1 MPCDQRAMRSIQFVV
16 ARIERSEIRDIMPR
30 FSDGAVV
37 LAGRTRMSLR
47 SIRATGLCLAMGDS
61 YAKIKV
67 AAVQA
72 ASVFLNREASTEKAC
87 RLIREAG
94 RNGARVIGFPEGFI
108 PAHPVWYHHHAATG
122 ALANRLATE
131 LFKNAV
137 EIPGPEIASFSAA
150 ARYAQAYVVL
160 GVCEK
165 LPHTTGTMFNTQVY
179 FGPDGSLIGKH
190 QKIMPTVGE
199 RLVHTGGFGDTFGA
213 FHTEFG
219 PMSGL
224 ICGENS
230 NPLAVFALTA
240 EGTRIHVM
248 SWPNHFPTSGDP
260 MRIRVAIDSQA
271 FAQVSKAFVISA
283 CGTVDDD
290 MIRKLKFAPE
300 QETIVRSEAHCGG
313 SVIVAP
319 DLRIIAGPMGGEEG
333 ILYADCDLETCVKMK
348 LRHDFAGHYN
358 RPDIF
363 QLHINRAAPHLYR
376 VHNEAARALPGST
389 ADALAEPMKR
399 LVTPDTVPTDNDARA
414 EKPTRED

>member
-1 MPCDQRAMRSIQFVV
+1 
-16 ARIERSEIRDIMPR
+16 
-30 FSDGAVV
+30 
-37 LAGRTRMSLR
+37 
-47 SIRATGLCLAMGDS
+47 MGDDYS
-61 YAKIKV
+61 VVKV

-72 ASVFLNREASTEKAC
+72 ASVFLDREGSTEKAC

-108 PAHPVWYHHHAATG
+108 PAHPVWYHHHPATG
-122 ALANRLATE
+122 TLSNRLATE
-131 LFKNAV
+131 LFKNSV
-137 EIPGPEIASFSAA
+137 EIPGREIAALCSAA
-150 ARYAQAYVVL
+150 RDANAYVVI

-165 LPHTTGTMFNTQVY
+165 LPNTIGTMFNSQVY
-179 FGPDGSLIGKH
+179 IAPDGGFIGKH

-199 RLVHTGGFGDTFGA
+199 RLVHMGGFGDTFGA
-213 FHTEFG
+213 FQTEFG

-260 MRIRVAIDSQA
+260 LRNRVTVDSQA
-271 FAQVSKAFVISA
+271 FAQMSKAFVISA
-283 CGTVDDD
+283 CGTIDER
-290 MIRKLKFAPE
+290 MIEILEP
-300 QETIVRSEAHCGG
+300 TSEAEKFLRDPDCSGG

-319 DLRIIAGPMGGEEG
+319 NSHIIAGPMGAEES
-333 ILYADCDLETCVKMK
+333 ILYAECNLEIGIAMK

-363 QLHINRAAPHLYR
+363 HLQINRAAPSLYS
-376 VHNEAARALPGST
+376 VHGGGTDPALSAARTAAAEIGMAPCALP
-389 ADALAEPMKR
+389 
-399 LVTPDTVPTDNDARA
+399 TPSAQATGEEGGA
-414 EKPTRED
+414 